1 MSSSEEQN
9 GHCLEADFFILY
21 NIDVL
26 LTVIS
31 SFIEMK
37 INKPLQEKKA
47 LRKHQIQEVVP

>member
-1 MSSSEEQN
+1 MT
-9 GHCLEADFFILY
+9 LLLY
-21 NIDVL
+21 NIDAQ